1 MKKMKNI
8 LTVDLEDWHSLVQ
21 RGLTGHL
28 PGASPIL
35 FRQMD
40 RLLQLLDSYNTKA
53 TFFVLGAVAEHQPD
67 LVKSLAASGH
77 EIASHGYAHI
87 PIYSLT
93 PEQFREDTRK
103 SKQILEDLI
112 GSEVS
117 GYRAALFSI
126 IKDTLWALD
135 ILAEEGF
142 QYDSSIFPVYH
153 HRYGIP
159 GFCPH
164 IQSYPL
170 RNKMSIIEIPPSVT
184 FFGKIP
190 IPIAGGGYFRI
201 MPSWFLH
208 IMVRNLSNGKNP
220 LVIYLHPYEID
231 TQPLNIFD
239 FFQPHNWRHYLYGW
253 RYNIF
258 RIVGYKSIYS
268 KFKYLLKHYDFI
280 PCKYFLNQFAAEG
293 KCILPND
300 RSANNIV

>member
-21 RGLTGHL
+21 RRLTGHL
-28 PGASPIL
+28 PGTSPIL

-87 PIYSLT
+87 PIYRLT

-170 RNKMSIIEIPPSVT
+170 RNNLSIIEIPPSVT

-190 IPIAGGGYFRI
+190 LPIAGGGYFRF
-201 MPSWFLH
+201 MPLWFLKA
-208 IMVRNLSNGKNP
+208 MTGKLVNSQYP
-220 LVIYLHPYEID
+220 FVIYMHPYEID

-239 FFQPHNWRHYLYGW
+239 FYQPDKWHKYIVGH
-253 RYNIF
+253 RYNFF
-258 RIVGYKSIYS
+258 RKMGCFTTHNKLEYLIKNYNFVPCSEYLSKSNSTQLSGINMNT
-268 KFKYLLKHYDFI
+268 I
-280 PCKYFLNQFAAEG
+280 
-293 KCILPND
+293 
-300 RSANNIV
+300 